1 MINQLLDL
9 EMDLRLSE
17 ECHAACFKHGL
28 PRNMSGCRDEVWFQ
42 LMEDNGFLV
51 NGRFLSII
59 NIIYKTKDMSEAL
72 KVFTL
77 ESVGCDL
84 SLIAKEFMGE

>member
-1 MINQLLDL
+1 MINELLDL

-17 ECHAACFKHGL
+17 ECHALCFKHGL
-28 PRNMSGCRDEVWFQ
+28 PRNMSGCRDEGWFQ

-59 NIIYKTKDMSEAL
+59 NIISKTKSMSETL
-72 KVFTL
+72 RVFTL

-84 SLIAKEFMGE
+84 SKIAKVFMNE

>member
-1 MINQLLDL
+1 MINELLDL

-17 ECHAACFKHGL
+17 RFNAACLKHGL
-28 PRNMSGCRDEVWFQ
+28 PRNMNACRDESWFQ

-59 NIIYKTKDMSEAL
+59 NIISKTKDMSETL
-72 KVFTL
+72 RVFTL

-84 SLIAKEFMGE
+84 SLIAKEFM